1 MKKDISEMDALRIR
15 VALHLAATA
24 AETFSQKSVIPDF
37 WQEEAKLYRDTL
49 KRFEK
54 Q

>member
-15 VALHLAATA
+15 VALDLAARQSEKFA
-24 AETFSQKSVIPDF
+24 IDSPNPDF
-37 WQEEAKLYRDTL
+37 WHKEARLYRATL